1 MTTAFLTIT
10 EVQTI
15 LRLKTKQSV
24 YRLVSSG
31 EVKAV
36 FQGGRYLIYKE
47 SLDRYLAEKQLKVTG
62 GSLMQGGKVLDKL
75 KI

>member
-10 EVQTI
+10 EVQAI

-36 FQGGRYLIYKE
+36 FQGGRDLIYKE
-47 SLDRYLAEKQLKVTG
+47 SLDQYLAEKQLKVTG

>member
-1 MTTAFLTIT
+1 MITTFLTIA
-10 EVQTI
+10 EVQAI
-15 LRLKTKQSV
+15 LRLKTKQPV
-24 YRLVSSG
+24 YRLISSG

-36 FQGGRYLIYKE
+36 FQGGRYLIYKD
-47 SLDRYLAEKQLKVTG
+47 SLDQYLAEKQLKVTG

>member
-1 MTTAFLTIT
+1 MKTAFLTIV
-10 EVQTI
+10 EVQAL
-15 LRLKTKQSV
+15 LRLKTKQPV
-24 YRLVSSG
+24 YRLISSG

-36 FQGGRYLIYKE
+36 FQGGRYLIYKD
-47 SLDRYLAEKQLKVTG
+47 SLDQYLAEKQLKVTG